1 MHRRGREVCAASTA
15 HVRAC
20 DTRLTLLGSGTMERK
35 DLLRRITVNPAIFGG
50 KPIVRGM
57 RIPVDLIFALLA
69 EGETVESVLD
79 AYPDLERDDLR
90 ACFAFAH
97 ALLANESLEA
107 VELVPA

>member
-1 MHRRGREVCAASTA
+1 
-15 HVRAC
+15 
-20 DTRLTLLGSGTMERK
+20 MERK

-79 AYPDLERDDLR
+79 AYPDLSGMTCGPALPLRTLSSPTRAWRPSSWYPLEVPGRCLR
-90 ACFAFAH
+90 AAAG
-97 ALLANESLEA
+97 A
-107 VELVPA
+107 